1 MQDDKKV
8 SEEAAAQKPA
18 PALPSRVTCF
28 GGRVSVSKRALLVA
42 VVVALALVALA
53 IALILCERFGVFDS
67 HGYVP
72 PICTT
77 GCSAANH
84 SYWDG
89 ILKRHV
95 RAAVRQG
102 VNTTVFD
109 YAALRAVRE
118 RIASCCALLCATT
131 RLVWCRCVV
140 WCVYAC
146 MYLCKYST

>member
-1 MQDDKKV
+1 MQDTEKV

-18 PALPSRVTCF
+18 PALNRVTCC

-53 IALILCERFGVFDS
+53 IALILCARFGVFDG

-95 RAAVRQG
+95 RGAVLRG

-118 RIASCCALLCATT
+118 RIASCCALLCTT
-131 RLVWCRCVV
+131 MR
-140 WCVYAC
+140 AC
-146 MYLCKYST
+146 GVFTHVCIHMQFYDISCTAS